1 MSTAA
6 LELRGICK
14 RYGAVQ
20 ANQDVTLRV
29 EPGTVHALVG
39 ENGAGKSTLMKIAYG
54 HVHADA
60 GEIFIKGQ
68 KVTRHSPAQSI
79 RLGLGMVHQHF
90 MLVKPLTVVENA
102 VLGREPTRFGG
113 LLLDLDRAARDLA
126 ALSRRFGLDV
136 DPHQR
141 IEDLS
146 VGQQQRVEILK
157 VLYQGCDV
165 LILDEPTAVLTPG
178 EVRDLFEVLRGL
190 VREGMTIV
198 LITHKLDE
206 VLAIADHVSVMR
218 GGHMVEEMDGGES
231 LRAED
236 IARAMVGRPVL
247 VRVDKAP
254 PRAGDVVLQVD
265 DLHVMSRRGIEA
277 VSGVSFD
284 VHAGEIVGV
293 AGVEGNGQTELVEAL
308 LGLAPVGSG
317 RVRVGG
323 RDVTTA
329 SVYQH
334 YLAGVAHVPEDR
346 HDRALVLDYSVRDN
360 LILGQQRSFT
370 RALGVLDRKRIR
382 EHAEKLVAE
391 FKIQPP
397 DANLHAGGLSGGNQQ
412 KVVVAREL
420 SRHNPALLVCAQPTR
435 GVDIGA
441 IESIHRRMVEARDQG
456 LAVLL
461 VSAELSELQTLS
473 DRLLVMY
480 KGRVVARL
488 DAGEI
493 AAENARDRIG
503 ALMTGADPGT
513 ASGKAP
519 AQAPAQAP
527 GSALG
532 TAPGS
537 ALGSDHQASS
547 GDEVPPP

>member
-20 ANQDVTLRV
+20 ANQDVSLRV

-60 GEIFIKGQ
+60 GEISIKGQ
-68 KVTRHSPAQSI
+68 KVGRHSPAQSI
-79 RLGLGMVHQHF
+79 RRGLGMVHQHF

-113 LLLDLDRAARDLA
+113 LLLDLERAAKELA
-126 ALSRRFGLDV
+126 ALSKRFGLDV
-136 DPHQR
+136 DPHRR

-146 VGQQQRVEILK
+146 VGEQQRVEILK

-178 EVRDLFEVLRGL
+178 EVRDLFEVLRSL
-190 VREGMTIV
+190 VRDGMTIV

-206 VLAIADHVSVMR
+206 VLSIADRVSVMR
-218 GGHMVEEMDGGES
+218 GGHMVEEMACGAD

-247 VRVDKAP
+247 VHVPKGP
-254 PRAGDVVLQVD
+254 PKTGAVVLEVE
-265 DLHVMSRRGIEA
+265 DLRVMSRRGLEA
-277 VSGVSFD
+277 VAGVTLE

-308 LGLAPVGSG
+308 LGLTPIVSG
-317 RVRVGG
+317 RVRVRGK
-323 RDVTTA
+323 DVTTA

-334 YLAGVAHVPEDR
+334 YAAGIAHVPEDR

-370 RALGVLDRKRIR
+370 RALGVLDQRRIR
-382 EHAEKLVAE
+382 AHAEKLVSE
-391 FKIQPP
+391 FNVFPP

-420 SRHNPALLVCAQPTR
+420 CRDAPALLICAQPTR

-488 DAGEI
+488 NAGEI
-493 AAENARDRIG
+493 AAEDARDRIG
-503 ALMTGADPGT
+503 ALMTGCDPDAMPGG
-513 ASGKAP
+513 S
-519 AQAPAQAP
+519 
-527 GSALG
+527 GSAG
-532 TAPGS
+532 ARAAG
-537 ALGSDHQASS
+537 AAG
-547 GDEVPPP
+547 EVSPT

>member
-6 LELRGICK
+6 LELRGIRK

-29 EPGTVHALVG
+29 EPGTVHALLG

-79 RLGLGMVHQHF
+79 RRGLGMVHQHF

-113 LLLDLDRAARDLA
+113 LLLDLERAARDLA
-126 ALSRRFGLDV
+126 ALSKRFGLDV

-178 EVRDLFEVLRGL
+178 EVRDLFEVLRSL
-190 VREGMTIV
+190 VRDGMTIV

-206 VLAIADHVSVMR
+206 VLAIADRVSVMR
-218 GGHMVEEMDGGES
+218 GGHMVEEMDRDEN

-254 PRAGDVVLQVD
+254 PRVGDVVLEVD
-265 DLHVMSRRGIEA
+265 HLHVMNRRGLAA
-277 VSGVSFD
+277 VSDVSFQ
-284 VHAGEIVGV
+284 VRAGEIVGV

-308 LGLAPVGSG
+308 LGLSPIESG
-317 RVRVGG
+317 RVRVRS
-323 RDVTTA
+323 RDVTAA
-329 SVYQH
+329 SVYQR
-334 YLAGVAHVPEDR
+334 YAAGIAHVPEDR

-360 LILGQQRSFT
+360 LILGQQGRFT
-370 RALGVLDRKRIR
+370 RALGVLDQRRIR
-382 EHAEKLVAE
+382 EHAEKLVTE
-391 FKIQPP
+391 FKIHPP
-397 DANLHAGGLSGGNQQ
+397 NANLHAGGLSGGNQQ
-412 KVVVAREL
+412 KLVVAREL
-420 SRHNPALLVCAQPTR
+420 CRKNPALLVCAQPTR

-488 DAGEI
+488 NAGEI

-513 ASGKAP
+513 ASGA
-519 AQAPAQAP
+519 ASDASDAA
-527 GSALG
+527 SDTASG
-532 TAPGS
+532 TAESAKIDHPAPPGNEV
-537 ALGSDHQASS
+537 SS
-547 GDEVPPP
+547 P

>member
-20 ANQDVTLRV
+20 ANQDVSLRV
-29 EPGTVHALVG
+29 EPGTVHALLG

-102 VLGREPTRFGG
+102 VLGREPRRFGG
-113 LLLDLDRAARDLA
+113 LLLDLERAARDLA
-126 ALSRRFGLDV
+126 ALSKRFGLDV
-136 DPHQR
+136 DPHER

-206 VLAIADHVSVMR
+206 VLAIADRVSVMR
-218 GGHMVEEMDGGES
+218 GGHMVEEMDRDEN

-265 DLHVMSRRGIEA
+265 DLHVMSRRGLEA
-277 VSGVSFD
+277 VSGVSLD
-284 VHAGEIVGV
+284 VRAGEIVGV

-308 LGLAPVGSG
+308 LGLTPIESG
-317 RVRVGG
+317 RVLVRG

-329 SVYQH
+329 SVYQR
-334 YLAGVAHVPEDR
+334 YAAGVAHVPEDR

-370 RALGVLDRKRIR
+370 RALGVLDRRRIR
-382 EHAEKLVAE
+382 EYADKLVTD

-397 DANLHAGGLSGGNQQ
+397 NGDLHAGGLSGGNQQ

-420 SRHNPALLVCAQPTR
+420 SRQNPALLVCAQPTR

-441 IESIHRRMVEARDQG
+441 IESIHRRMVEARDKG

-461 VSAELSELQTLS
+461 VSAELSELQSLS
-473 DRLLVMY
+473 DRLLVVY

-488 DAGEI
+488 DADEI
-493 AAENARDRIG
+493 VADTARDRIG

-513 ASGKAP
+513 PSEHAP
-519 AQAPAQAP
+519 DP
-527 GSALG
+527 G
-532 TAPGS
+532 PGN
-537 ALGSDHQASS
+537 
-547 GDEVPPP
+547 EVSPP

>member
-6 LELRGICK
+6 LELRGVCK

-20 ANQDVTLRV
+20 ANQDVSLRV

-54 HVHADA
+54 HVHADS
-60 GEIFIKGQ
+60 GEITIKGAR
-68 KVTRHSPAQSI
+68 VARPSPAESI
-79 RLGLGMVHQHF
+79 RRGLGMVHQHF

-102 VLGREPTRFGG
+102 VLGREPRRLGG
-113 LLLDLDRAARDLA
+113 LLLDLDRASRELS

-136 DPHQR
+136 DPQAR

-190 VREGMTIV
+190 VAGGMTIV

-206 VLAIADHVSVMR
+206 VLAIADRVSVMR
-218 GGHMVEEMDGGES
+218 AGRMVEEMECSGS

-254 PRAGDVVLQVD
+254 PRPGEVVLEVE
-265 DLHVMSRRGIEA
+265 DLHVESRRGLAA
-277 VSGVSFD
+277 VRGVSLT
-284 VHAGEIVGV
+284 VRAGEIVGV

-308 LGLAPVGSG
+308 LGLAPIRSG
-317 RVRVGG
+317 HVRVRG
-323 RDVTTA
+323 RDVTRA

-334 YLAGVAHVPEDR
+334 YAAGMGHVPEDR

-370 RALGVLDRKRIR
+370 RRLGVLDQARIR
-382 EHAEKLVAE
+382 AHAEKLVSD
-391 FKIQPP
+391 FHIQPP
-397 DANLHAGGLSGGNQQ
+397 NIDLHAGGLSGGNQQ
-412 KVVVAREL
+412 KVVVAREM
-420 SRHNPALLVCAQPTR
+420 SRQQPALLICAQPTR
-435 GVDIGA
+435 GIDIGA
-441 IESIHRRMVEARDQG
+441 IESIHRRMVQARDQG

-461 VSAELSELQTLS
+461 VSAELSELQSLS
-473 DRLLVMY
+473 DRLLVVY

-488 DAGEI
+488 NADEI
-493 AAENARDRIG
+493 AAEDARDRIG

-513 ASGKAP
+513 ATDTISGP
-519 AQAPAQAP
+519 ASDP
-527 GSALG
+527 ALG
-532 TAPGS
+532 PASEPKPG
-537 ALGSDHQASS
+537 AGKGRPASRS
-547 GDEVPPP
+547 EVDAT